1 MKRIQREVSRNLL
14 QIDCLS
20 VNLLLPSRFAAE
32 GDGKMLTKQQRSYF
46 ETFGFLVFKGLYT
59 AEEIEV
65 IRAEADSIL
74 DEDRDGRPFDGAGR
88 QAVLRFVE
96 RRPFLSTM
104 PTDDRIFC
112 AIEDLL
118 GSGFYWI
125 GGDGNLYVGDTHW
138 HSDST
143 GEDHEFGFDRIKVAL
158 YLDPVG
164 RDTGCLRVIPGSH
177 HIGLH
182 QLLEPLR
189 HLRIAQR
196 DVGGK
201 PMSREEQREAG
212 ITSDFDDTPFGVE
225 SPELPHFALESEPGD
240 VVFFNH
246 RLWHSSFGGKVGR
259 RMFTMN
265 FAEVPRTEQ
274 QLSIARE
281 TYQSILDVL
290 KLNGRDNESAYS
302 KAFHES
308 DDPRVQRMMA
318 VPEALGFR

>member
-1 MKRIQREVSRNLL
+1 
-14 QIDCLS
+14 
-20 VNLLLPSRFAAE
+20 
-32 GDGKMLTKQQRSYF
+32 MLTRRQKAHF

-59 AEEIEV
+59 PEEIET
-65 IRAEADSIL
+65 ISAESDSIL
-74 DEDRDGRPFDGAGR
+74 DEDRGGEPFDGAAR

-143 GEDHEFGFDRIKVAL
+143 GEDREFGFDRIKVAL

-189 HLRIAQR
+189 HLRVAQR

-212 ITSDFDDTPFGVE
+212 IARDFDDTPFGVE

-246 RLWHSSFGGKVGR
+246 RLWHSSFGGKTGR

-265 FAEVPRTEQ
+265 FAEDPRTSEQ
-274 QLSIARE
+274 LALARE
-281 TYQSILDVL
+281 GYQSVLDVL
-290 KLNGRDNESAYS
+290 GSKGGKGETAYS

-308 DDPRVQRMMA
+308 DNPRVQTMMA